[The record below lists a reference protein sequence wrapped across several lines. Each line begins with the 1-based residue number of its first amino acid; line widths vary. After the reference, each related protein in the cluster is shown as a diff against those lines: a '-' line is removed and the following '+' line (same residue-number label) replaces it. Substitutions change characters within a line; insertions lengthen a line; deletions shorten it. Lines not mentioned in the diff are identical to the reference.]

1 MFAWSIA
8 AVAGERLGNGV
19 LAVGVLRAIQ
29 AAPRQQAGEVR
40 NPNAEHLLCQD
51 VVYAIYQV
59 LTSSATTTAKIVW
72 ALVILFLPVLGLIAW
87 FIAGPKASNV

>member
-1 MFAWSIA
+1 MDFLIGLVILVA
-8 AVAGERLGNGV
+8 A
-19 LAVGVLRAIQ
+19 I
-29 AAPRQQAGEVR
+29 
-40 NPNAEHLLCQD
+40 
-51 VVYAIYQV
+51 YAIYQV